1 MTNEEMTKVLN
12 EAVSQDYMTEARK
25 RAEKYM
31 HTFTNE
37 ELKAIVAVHCDY
49 RLGRYVH
56 GNRFNRVDTL
66 LEIAPDLHWL
76 DLLLICHCRHVMY
89 SQRLTCEDV
98 LTFAVIDYP
107 KIVTKDTPEIE
118 IDSMVWEM

>member
-1 MTNEEMTKVLN
+1 MTTEAMNTILN
-12 EAVSQDYMTEARK
+12 EAVSQDYMKVARV

-37 ELKAIVAVHCDY
+37 ELKAITAVHCDY

-56 GNRFNRVDTL
+56 GNRFNRVDKL
-66 LEIAPDLHWL
+66 LELAPDLHWL
-76 DLLLICHCRHVMY
+76 DLLLICHCRAVMY

-98 LTFAVIDYP
+98 LIFAGVDYP
-107 KIVTKDTPEIE
+107 QLTKEVPETA
-118 IDSMVWEM
+118 DCVWEV